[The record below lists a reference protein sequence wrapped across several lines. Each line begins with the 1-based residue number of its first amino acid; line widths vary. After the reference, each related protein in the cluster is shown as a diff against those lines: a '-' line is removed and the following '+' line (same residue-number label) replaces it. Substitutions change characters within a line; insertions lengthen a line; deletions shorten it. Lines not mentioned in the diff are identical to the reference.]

1 MKYLPDTNACIALLR
16 RRDPALIARWRA
28 IPVRDMAL
36 SAVVIYELR
45 YGAERSTDPV
55 TEHAKVDAFL
65 RPFGVIA
72 FDENC
77 AARCGRLRRTLERE
91 GCIIGPHDLMIA
103 ATALSHGLTLITHNT
118 GEFRRVD
125 GLAVEDWQNRSA

>member
-16 RRDPALIARWRA
+16 LRDSSLISRWRA
-28 IPVRDMAL
+28 TPARDMAL

-55 TEHAKVDAFL
+55 KEHAKVDAFL
-65 RPFGVIA
+65 RPFGVVS

-77 AARCGRLRRTLERE
+77 AARCGSLRRTLERQ

-103 ATALSHGLTLITHNT
+103 ATALCHGLTLITHNT
-118 GEFRRVD
+118 REFSRVE
-125 GLAVEDWQNRSA
+125 GLAVEDWQV

>member
-1 MKYLPDTNACIALLR
+1 MKYLPDTNSCIALLR
-16 RRDPALIARWRA
+16 RRNPVLIARWRA
-28 IPVRDMAL
+28 TPVRDMAL

-55 TEHAKVDAFL
+55 TEHVKVDAFL

-77 AARCGRLRRTLERE
+77 AARCGSLAARIGNCKPAQFARRWARKKA
-91 GCIIGPHDLMIA
+91 DA
-103 ATALSHGLTLITHNT
+103 A
-118 GEFRRVD
+118 
-125 GLAVEDWQNRSA
+125 

>member
-16 RRDPALIARWRA
+16 QRDPVLIARWRA
-28 IPVRDMAL
+28 TPARDMAL
-36 SAVVIYELR
+36 SAVVIYKLR

-55 TEHAKVDAFL
+55 KEHAKVDVFL
-65 RPFGVIA
+65 RPFGVVS

-77 AARCGRLRRTLERE
+77 AARCGSVRRTLERQ

-103 ATALSHGLTLITHNT
+103 ATALCHSLTLITHNT
-118 GEFRRVD
+118 REFSRVD
-125 GLAVEDWQNRSA
+125 GLAVEDWQV